1 MLAVYYQYAGRESK
15 RPIAFP
21 MAIAI
26 AKAKSRTEGEVERVY
41 RLVREWLITAQLPPG
56 EFLSE
61 ALLAERCKTSRT
73 PVREACSRL
82 AQDKWLILIPRKG
95 YLIKPI
101 SVREI
106 VELYEFRKLLECFSA
121 EKVAQNATQEQVVQ
135 LKAIVAVESGS
146 LLDLDAVLVANEAFH
161 LRLAEMAGNLRVID
175 QLRLALGYVR
185 RLDTLCTKTVPGWI
199 GHREIVRA
207 IEAQKYSEARKA
219 MATHI
224 DLSLDKMIR
233 LFSS

>member
-1 MLAVYYQYAGRESK
+1 
-15 RPIAFP
+15 

-26 AKAKSRTEGEVERVY
+26 AKAKSRAEGEVERVY
-41 RLVREWLITAQLPPG
+41 RLVREWLVTAQLAPG

-61 ALLAERCKTSRT
+61 AVLAEKCRTSRT

-82 AQDKWLILIPRKG
+82 AQDKWLVLIPRKG
-95 YLIKPI
+95 YLVKPI

-121 EKVAQNATQEQVVQ
+121 EKVAQNGTHEQLAQ
-135 LKAIVAVESGS
+135 LKAIAAVESGS
-146 LLDLDAVLVANEAFH
+146 LPDLNEVLVANEAFH
-161 LRLAEMAGNLRVID
+161 LRLAEMAGNQRVID

-199 GHREIVRA
+199 GHRDIIRA
-207 IEAQKYSEARKA
+207 IEARKHGEARKA
-219 MATHI
+219 MAAHI
-224 DLSLDKMIR
+224 DLSLDKMMR